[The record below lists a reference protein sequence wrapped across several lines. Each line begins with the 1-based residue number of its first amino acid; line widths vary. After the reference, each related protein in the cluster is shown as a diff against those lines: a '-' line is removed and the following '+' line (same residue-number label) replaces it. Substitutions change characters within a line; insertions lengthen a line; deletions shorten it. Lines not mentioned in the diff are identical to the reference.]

1 MTPRLNPFAAG
12 PATMANKIL
21 VIGSGFA
28 GFWAAVAARRVA
40 GGRAEVALVSPEPM
54 LEIRPRLYE
63 ARPET
68 LAVALLPLLRK
79 VDVSFVRGE
88 AIRLDTAART
98 VTLGPGDRL
107 ARNRLAYDRL
117 VVATGSRMR
126 RPPVPGAAAAF
137 SVDTQ
142 AEAIAFDR
150 RLGEIAGNVAAPTI
164 AVVGA
169 GFTGIELALELRDRL
184 LAHGAAGAAERL
196 RIVLIDRAGT
206 VGPELG
212 PGPRPEIETA
222 LTAAGVE
229 LRLGAAVQALAADRV
244 TFGDGSVLAA
254 DAVVLATGMAASPF
268 AVEVPGSRDELGRI
282 VVDTALRA
290 PAAPEVFVAGDA
302 AAADTGDGHRALQS
316 CQHAG
321 QLGRVAGENAARDLI
336 GLPPVPYT
344 QLRYVTCLDLGRS
357 GAVITGGWERRVE
370 KTGEEGKA
378 VKRRINTQVIYPPAD
393 GTVEALLASS
403 SINLAERAGL
413 VDGTKAGLGPV
424 PGKADG

>member
-1 MTPRLNPFAAG
+1 MTMPD
-12 PATMANKIL
+12 KIL
-21 VIGSGFA
+21 IIGGGFA
-28 GFWAAVAARRVA
+28 GFWAALAARRVA
-40 GGRAEVALVSPEPM
+40 GPRAGVTLVSPEPV

-79 VDVSFVRGE
+79 VDVGFVRGE
-88 AIRLDTAART
+88 AIRLDTAAKA
-98 VTLGPGDRL
+98 VTLAAGDRL
-107 ARNRLAYDRL
+107 VYDRL

-126 RPPVPGAAAAF
+126 RPPVPGAEAAF

-150 RLGEIAGNVAAPTI
+150 RLGEIVRGVAAPTI

-184 LAHGAAGAAERL
+184 KVHGADGAAERL
-196 RIVLIDRAGT
+196 RIVLIERAAT

-212 PGPRPEIETA
+212 AGPRPPIEAA
-222 LTAAGVE
+222 LAAAGVE
-229 LRLGAAVQALAADRV
+229 LRLGVAVRALAADRV
-244 TFGDGSVLAA
+244 SFADGSVLAA

-268 AVEVPGSRDELGRI
+268 AAEVPGARDALGRV
-282 VVDTALRA
+282 VVDAALRA

-302 AAADTGDGHRALQS
+302 AAADTGDGHRTLQS

-321 QLGRVAGENAARDLI
+321 QLGRVAGENAARDLL
-336 GLPPVPYT
+336 GLPLMPYT

-357 GAVITGGWERRVE
+357 GAIFTQGWERRVE
-370 KTGEEGKA
+370 KTGEEAKA
-378 VKRRINTQVIYPPAD
+378 VKRRVNTQAIYPPAD
-393 GTVEALLASS
+393 GTAEALLGSS
-403 SINLAERAGL
+403 STNLAERAGR
-413 VDGTKAGLGPV
+413 VDGTKADPV
-424 PGKADG
+424 PGKAA

>member
-1 MTPRLNPFAAG
+1 MTMTARLNQ
-12 PATMANKIL
+12 IL
-21 VIGSGFA
+21 IIGGGFA
-28 GFWAAVAARRVA
+28 GFWAALAARRVA
-40 GGRAEVALVSPEPM
+40 GPRAGVTLVSPEPV

-68 LAVALLPLLRK
+68 LGVALLPLLRK

-88 AIRLDTAART
+88 AIRLDTAAKT
-98 VTLGPGDRL
+98 VTLAAGD
-107 ARNRLAYDRL
+107 RLAYDRL

-126 RPPVPGAAAAF
+126 RPPVPGAEAAF

-150 RLGEIAGNVAAPTI
+150 RLGEIARDVAEPTI

-184 LAHGAAGAAERL
+184 LAHGANGTAERL
-196 RIVLIDRAGT
+196 RIVLIDRSET
-206 VGPELG
+206 VGKVLG
-212 PGPRPEIETA
+212 PGPRPEIEAA
-222 LTAAGVE
+222 LAAAGVE
-229 LRLGAAVQALAADRV
+229 LRLGAAVRALAADRV
-244 TFGDGSVLAA
+244 GFADGSVLAA
-254 DAVVLATGMAASPF
+254 DAVVLASGMAASPF
-268 AVEVPGSRDELGRI
+268 AAQVPGARDELGRV

-290 PAAPEVFVAGDA
+290 PAAPAVFVAGDA
-302 AAADTGDGHRALQS
+302 AAADTGDGHRTLQS

-321 QLGRVAGENAARDLI
+321 QLGRVAGENAARDLL

-357 GAVITGGWERRVE
+357 GAVITQGWERRVE
-370 KTGEEGKA
+370 KTGREGKA

-393 GTVEALLASS
+393 GTAEALLASS
-403 SINLAERAGL
+403 STNLAERAGR
-413 VDGTKAGLGPV
+413 VDGTKADLDPV
-424 PGKADG
+424 PGKAA